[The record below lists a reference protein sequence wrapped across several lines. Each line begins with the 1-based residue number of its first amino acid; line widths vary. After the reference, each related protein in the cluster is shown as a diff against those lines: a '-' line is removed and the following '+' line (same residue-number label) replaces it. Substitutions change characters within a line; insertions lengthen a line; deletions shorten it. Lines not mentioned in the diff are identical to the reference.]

1 MKKLLYSLFAILA
14 MAACSG
20 GGGTNNGGGNN
31 NQGGGNAPTAPTITL
46 SKSSVSFG
54 ESAAEEKISVSASV
68 DWTAE
73 IVNDRADNWL
83 GVSPQSGAAGDNS
96 ITITATDNNTPDERT
111 AAIRIKAGSAQKTIN
126 VSQKQKDALTVTSS
140 KFEVAAEGGEV
151 VIEVKANIDFDYAI
165 DESAKEW
172 ISYEGTR
179 AIKTSTL
186 VFKVSPNDS
195 DEKREG
201 KITIKSG
208 EFNEVVTIY
217 QASKEPTIVISQN
230 EYVVSS
236 NGETIS
242 IDVSSNV
249 DVSVEISSDV
259 DWITENTTRAT
270 STNTYHFD
278 ISPNEDYEQRSAEIM
293 FTNKENNL
301 SEVVKVTQTQ
311 KNALVVAK
319 DSYTV
324 DSEGDQIEIE
334 VGHNID
340 FDVEISADWI
350 TKADTRAFVTDKLTF
365 VIAENTGAENRE
377 GAILFKSKNGTLTQ
391 TVKVYQSQKDAL
403 IVSKNDIVVSAESG
417 TLSFEILSNVEFT
430 VSAPNVDWLRAT
442 TTRGLTTHTLHY
454 EYDANSSYDSRVA
467 YIVVTNTKNN
477 KSETITITQ
486 AQRDALVLAKDSYT
500 VDSEGDQIEIEIG
513 HNIDFDVEIS
523 ADWITKADTRA
534 FVTDKLTFVIAENTD
549 AENREGKIYF
559 KSKNGALTQ
568 TVKVY
573 QAQKDALIISDK
585 NIVVSDEGGNISFE
599 IQSNIEF
606 TVSDPDVDWLHAVTT
621 RSLTT
626 HTLNYQVDANTS
638 YDSREAKIIVT
649 NTKNNTTE
657 TITITQAQK
666 NAIILGSKNIEVNK
680 AGGNIQFEIKANIS
694 FSISDPE
701 VDWLRKVS
709 TRSLTSYILNYEV
722 DANPSY
728 NSRSTRLV
736 VTNTENNIS
745 ETIIITQQG
754 GDIVFTLDK
763 SEINFDVQ
771 GGSIDVQ
778 ITSNADWSI
787 TNIPS
792 WLSVSRSSGSGSG
805 SITLV
810 TSANTLAQSRSAI
823 LTFTAMNTTISLRVN
838 QDAATAVIQLGVKSI
853 EASRYSGSSQVYLT
867 TNGAEWVATGI
878 PDWLNVSPSSG
889 TGSTYVTF
897 SWSENSIAVG
907 RNSTITFTAG
917 EQSSS
922 VDVTQV
928 AAPGIISIDATQK
941 NIDAATTEFNVNIT
955 TNNSE
960 WYITENLS
968 WVSVSQTEGINNS
981 TISILCDE
989 NLTSSSRYG
998 YIYFYTK
1005 DGSQSRSLY
1014 ISQAGQ
1020 YILTLDTTSVTF
1032 RGDKA
1037 TQTIPFTSNSYWYA
1051 STTESWIS
1059 LSRTSGS
1066 TSYTST
1072 DVTAA
1077 ANNTGV
1083 TRSGK
1088 VIFRLGDSYTKEV
1101 IITQYYIPTLTSSA
1115 TELRAPARSSSHSVS
1130 IEANTAWNI
1139 TTDATWCTVAPSTS
1153 SGNGE
1158 VVISVTE
1165 NPNYEERTA
1174 TITITAGEAGPGYT
1188 NSTITITQNGR
1199 NAFDTNDWIENED
1212 QGGVAE

>member
-365 VIAENTGAENRE
+365 VIAENTDAENRE
-377 GAILFKSKNGTLTQ
+377 GKIYFKSKNGTLTQ

-486 AQRDALVLAKDSYT
+486 VQRDALVLAKDSYT

-534 FVTDKLTFVIAENTD
+534 FVTDKLMFVIAENTG
-549 AENREGKIYF
+549 AENREGAILF
-559 KSKNGALTQ
+559 KSKNGTLTQ

-722 DANPSY
+722 DANSSY

-838 QDAATAVIQLGVKSI
+838 QDAATATIQLGVKSI

-867 TNGAEWVATGI
+867 TNGAEWVATGM

-941 NIDAATTEFNVNIT
+941 NIDAAATEFNVNIT

-1020 YILTLDTTSVTF
+1020 YILTLDTTSITF

>member
-365 VIAENTGAENRE
+365 VIAENT
-377 GAILFKSKNGTLTQ
+377 
-391 TVKVYQSQKDAL
+391 
-403 IVSKNDIVVSAESG
+403 
-417 TLSFEILSNVEFT
+417 
-430 VSAPNVDWLRAT
+430 
-442 TTRGLTTHTLHY
+442 
-454 EYDANSSYDSRVA
+454 
-467 YIVVTNTKNN
+467 
-477 KSETITITQ
+477 
-486 AQRDALVLAKDSYT
+486 
-500 VDSEGDQIEIEIG
+500 
-513 HNIDFDVEIS
+513 
-523 ADWITKADTRA
+523 
-534 FVTDKLTFVIAENTD
+534 D

-606 TVSDPDVDWLHAVTT
+606 TVSNPDVDWLHAVTT

-838 QDAATAVIQLGVKSI
+838 QDAATATIQLGVKSI

-867 TNGAEWVATGI
+867 TNGAEWVATGM

-922 VDVTQV
+922 VDVTQA

-941 NIDAATTEFNVNIT
+941 NIDAAATEFNVNIT

-1037 TQTIPFTSNSYWYA
+1037 TQTIPFTSNSFWYA

>member
-20 GGGTNNGGGNN
+20 CGGTNNGGGNN

-365 VIAENTGAENRE
+365 VIAENTDAENRK
-377 GAILFKSKNGTLTQ
+377 GKIYFKSKNGALTQ

-486 AQRDALVLAKDSYT
+486 VQRDALVLAKDSYT
-500 VDSEGDQIEIEIG
+500 VDSEGDQIEIEVG

-549 AENREGKIYF
+549 TENREGKIYF
-559 KSKNGALTQ
+559 KSKNGTLTQ

-573 QAQKDALIISDK
+573 QSQKDALIISDK

-867 TNGAEWVATGI
+867 TNGAEWVATGM

-1037 TQTIPFTSNSYWYA
+1037 TQTIPFTSNSFWYA

-1130 IEANTAWNI
+1130 IEANTAWDI

>member
-14 MAACSG
+14 MAACSE

-46 SKSSVSFG
+46 SKFSVSFG

-83 GVSPQSGAAGDNS
+83 GVSPQSGTAGDTS

-195 DEKREG
+195 AEKREG

-270 STNTYHFD
+270 STNTYRFD

-301 SEVVKVTQTQ
+301 SEVVKITQTQ

-319 DSYTV
+319 DSYTA

-350 TKADTRAFVTDKLTF
+350 
-365 VIAENTGAENRE
+365 
-377 GAILFKSKNGTLTQ
+377 S
-391 TVKVYQSQKDAL
+391 
-403 IVSKNDIVVSAESG
+403 
-417 TLSFEILSNVEFT
+417 
-430 VSAPNVDWLRAT
+430 
-442 TTRGLTTHTLHY
+442 
-454 EYDANSSYDSRVA
+454 
-467 YIVVTNTKNN
+467 
-477 KSETITITQ
+477 
-486 AQRDALVLAKDSYT
+486 
-500 VDSEGDQIEIEIG
+500 
-513 HNIDFDVEIS
+513 
-523 ADWITKADTRA
+523 KADTRA

-549 AENREGKIYF
+549 AENREGTIYF
-559 KSKNGALTQ
+559 KSKNGTLTQ

-573 QAQKDALIISDK
+573 QSQKDALIISDK

-709 TRSLTSYILNYEV
+709 TRSLTGYVLNYEV

-778 ITSNADWSI
+778 ITSNADWCI

-823 LTFTAMNTTISLRVN
+823 LTFTATNTTIPLRVN
-838 QDAATAVIQLGVKSI
+838 QDAATAAIQLGVKSI
-853 EASRYSGSSQVYLT
+853 EAPRYSGSSQVYLT
-867 TNGAEWVATGI
+867 TNGAEWVATGM

-922 VDVTQV
+922 VDVTQA

-941 NIDAATTEFNVNIT
+941 NIDAAATEFNVNIT

-981 TISILCDE
+981 TISILCNE

-1088 VIFRLGDSYTKEV
+1088 VIFRLGNSYTKEV

-1115 TELRAPARSSSHSVS
+1115 TELRAPARSSSHNVS

-1188 NSTITITQNGR
+1188 TSTITITQNGR

>member
-365 VIAENTGAENRE
+365 VIAENTDAENRE
-377 GAILFKSKNGTLTQ
+377 GKIYFKSKNGALTQ
-391 TVKVYQSQKDAL
+391 TVKVCQSQKDAL

-486 AQRDALVLAKDSYT
+486 VQRDALVLAKDSYT
-500 VDSEGDQIEIEIG
+500 VDSEGDQIEIEVG

-534 FVTDKLTFVIAENTD
+534 FVTDKLMFVIAENTG
-549 AENREGKIYF
+549 AENREGAILF
-559 KSKNGALTQ
+559 KSKNGTLTQ

-722 DANPSY
+722 DANSSY

-867 TNGAEWVATGI
+867 TNGAEWVATGM

-922 VDVTQV
+922 VDVTQA

-941 NIDAATTEFNVNIT
+941 NIDAAATEFNVNIT

>member
-54 ESAAEEKISVSASV
+54 ESAAEEKISVSTSV

-186 VFKVSPNDS
+186 VFKVSLNDS

-324 DSEGDQIEIE
+324 DSEGEQIEIE

-350 TKADTRAFVTDKLTF
+350 TKADTRAFVTDKLMF

-377 GAILFKSKNGTLTQ
+377 GAILFKSKNGT
-391 TVKVYQSQKDAL
+391 
-403 IVSKNDIVVSAESG
+403 
-417 TLSFEILSNVEFT
+417 
-430 VSAPNVDWLRAT
+430 
-442 TTRGLTTHTLHY
+442 
-454 EYDANSSYDSRVA
+454 
-467 YIVVTNTKNN
+467 
-477 KSETITITQ
+477 
-486 AQRDALVLAKDSYT
+486 
-500 VDSEGDQIEIEIG
+500 
-513 HNIDFDVEIS
+513 
-523 ADWITKADTRA
+523 
-534 FVTDKLTFVIAENTD
+534 
-549 AENREGKIYF
+549 
-559 KSKNGALTQ
+559 LTQ

-638 YDSREAKIIVT
+638 YDSREAKIIVA

-792 WLSVSRSSGSGSG
+792 WLSVSRSSGSGSR

-838 QDAATAVIQLGVKSI
+838 QDAATATIQLGVKSI

-867 TNGAEWVATGI
+867 TNGAEWVATGM

-917 EQSSS
+917 EQYSS
-922 VDVTQV
+922 VDVKQA

-941 NIDAATTEFNVNIT
+941 NIDAAATEFNVNIT

-1101 IITQYYIPTLTSSA
+1101 IIMQYYIPTLTSSA

>member
-83 GVSPQSGAAGDNS
+83 GVSPQSGAAGDNP

-340 FDVEISADWI
+340 FDVEISAEWI

-606 TVSDPDVDWLHAVTT
+606 TVSNPDVDWLHAVTT

-838 QDAATAVIQLGVKSI
+838 QDAATATIQLGVKSI

-922 VDVTQV
+922 VDVTQA

-941 NIDAATTEFNVNIT
+941 NIDAAATEFNVNIT

>member
-365 VIAENTGAENRE
+365 VIAENTDAENRE
-377 GAILFKSKNGTLTQ
+377 GKIYFKSKNGALTQ

-486 AQRDALVLAKDSYT
+486 VQRDALVLAKDSYT
-500 VDSEGDQIEIEIG
+500 VDSEGDQIEIEVG

-534 FVTDKLTFVIAENTD
+534 FVTDKLMFVIAENTG
-549 AENREGKIYF
+549 AENREGAILF
-559 KSKNGALTQ
+559 KSKNGTLTQ

-722 DANPSY
+722 DANSSY

-867 TNGAEWVATGI
+867 TNGAEWVATGM

-922 VDVTQV
+922 VDVTQA

-941 NIDAATTEFNVNIT
+941 NIDAAATEFNVNIT

>member
-365 VIAENTGAENRE
+365 VIAENTDAENRE
-377 GAILFKSKNGTLTQ
+377 GKIYFKSKNGALTQ

-486 AQRDALVLAKDSYT
+486 VQRDALVLAKDSYT
-500 VDSEGDQIEIEIG
+500 VDSEGDQIEIEVG

-549 AENREGKIYF
+549 TENREGKIYF
-559 KSKNGALTQ
+559 KSKNGTLTQ

-573 QAQKDALIISDK
+573 QSQKDALIISDK

-867 TNGAEWVATGI
+867 TNGAEWVATGM

-1037 TQTIPFTSNSYWYA
+1037 TQTIPFTSNSFWYA

-1130 IEANTAWNI
+1130 IEANTAWDI

>member
-606 TVSDPDVDWLHAVTT
+606 TVSNPDVDWLHAVTT

-838 QDAATAVIQLGVKSI
+838 QDAATATIQLGVKSI

-922 VDVTQV
+922 VDVTQA

-941 NIDAATTEFNVNIT
+941 NIDAAATEFNVNIT

>member
-365 VIAENTGAENRE
+365 VIAENT
-377 GAILFKSKNGTLTQ
+377 
-391 TVKVYQSQKDAL
+391 
-403 IVSKNDIVVSAESG
+403 
-417 TLSFEILSNVEFT
+417 
-430 VSAPNVDWLRAT
+430 
-442 TTRGLTTHTLHY
+442 
-454 EYDANSSYDSRVA
+454 
-467 YIVVTNTKNN
+467 
-477 KSETITITQ
+477 
-486 AQRDALVLAKDSYT
+486 
-500 VDSEGDQIEIEIG
+500 
-513 HNIDFDVEIS
+513 
-523 ADWITKADTRA
+523 
-534 FVTDKLTFVIAENTD
+534 D

-867 TNGAEWVATGI
+867 TNGAEWVATGM

-1037 TQTIPFTSNSYWYA
+1037 TQTIPFTSNSFWYA

-1130 IEANTAWNI
+1130 IEANTAWDI

>member
-1 MKKLLYSLFAILA
+1 MKKLLYSFFAILA

-365 VIAENTGAENRE
+365 VIAENTDAENRE
-377 GAILFKSKNGTLTQ
+377 GKIYFKSKNGALTQ

-486 AQRDALVLAKDSYT
+486 VQRDALVLAKDSYT
-500 VDSEGDQIEIEIG
+500 VDSEGDQIEIEVG

-549 AENREGKIYF
+549 TENREGKIYF
-559 KSKNGALTQ
+559 KSKNGTLTQ

-573 QAQKDALIISDK
+573 QSQKDALIISDK

-867 TNGAEWVATGI
+867 TNGAEWVATGM

-897 SWSENSIAVG
+897 SWRENSIAEG

-1037 TQTIPFTSNSYWYA
+1037 TQTIPFTSNSFWYA

-1130 IEANTAWNI
+1130 IEANTAWDI

>member
-365 VIAENTGAENRE
+365 VIAENTGADNRE

-606 TVSDPDVDWLHAVTT
+606 TVSNPDVDWLHAVTT

-838 QDAATAVIQLGVKSI
+838 QDAATATIQLGVKSI

-922 VDVTQV
+922 VDVTQA

-941 NIDAATTEFNVNIT
+941 NIDAAATEFNVNIT

>member
-126 VSQKQKDALTVTSS
+126 VSQKQKYALTVTSS

-606 TVSDPDVDWLHAVTT
+606 TVSNPDVDWLHAVTT

-867 TNGAEWVATGI
+867 TNGAEWVATGM

-1037 TQTIPFTSNSYWYA
+1037 TQTIPFTSNSFWYA

>member
-365 VIAENTGAENRE
+365 VIAENTDAENRK
-377 GAILFKSKNGTLTQ
+377 GKIYFKSKNGALTQ

-486 AQRDALVLAKDSYT
+486 VQRDALVLAKDSYT
-500 VDSEGDQIEIEIG
+500 VDSEGDQIEIEVG

-549 AENREGKIYF
+549 TENREGKIYF
-559 KSKNGALTQ
+559 KSKNGTLTQ

-573 QAQKDALIISDK
+573 QSQKDALIISDK

-867 TNGAEWVATGI
+867 TNGAEWVATGM

-1037 TQTIPFTSNSYWYA
+1037 TQTIPFTSNSFWYA

-1130 IEANTAWNI
+1130 IEANTAWDI